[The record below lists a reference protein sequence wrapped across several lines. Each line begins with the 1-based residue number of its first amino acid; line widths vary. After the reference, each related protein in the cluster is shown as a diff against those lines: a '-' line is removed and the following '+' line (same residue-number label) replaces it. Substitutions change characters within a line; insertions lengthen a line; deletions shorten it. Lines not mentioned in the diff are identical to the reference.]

1 MNPNWGVYATSL
13 GTAPPPL
20 LSSLN
25 LSWLSHVPPPPPPD
39 STVAGHLAERAKLRK
54 NAISSF
60 SLRGTRR
67 LARKARNSENIAA
80 NTTGAIKAGKPLPP
94 PSSYLHFTPKN
105 FNLEGM
111 RVDRYLPPFTS
122 TLASDRTTKALELR
136 NSHFIRPEVHGVADW
151 LLRQKAYIAG
161 LSKRDKDIL
170 ASYSSH
176 GDRMVNSYCRGT
188 LTHFP
193 DLWASSLEHD
203 KIIPLAYSIYD
214 QYDGEIARLAEEFFG
229 VHWVSRN
236 VLTKVNGDLNM
247 GRVRSLITEN
257 LDYFSRIENVAS
269 LLEQYKQDLIRIIY
283 AAPRSRKSL
292 VLYRGIQD
300 ETHVKSSHFKN
311 KDFLSTSILPGAS
324 LTFAKRYELLGN
336 TPSISTP
343 FIGGVYEFTLAPNVP
358 CIYME
363 YLTSYATEYE
373 VLLPPNLEIT
383 LGKKIYLKKLHS
395 SDFITASGFLKPET
409 TEVITV
415 RGQIKVASKGPEG
428 KHLKYGILIDDST
441 RPTRP
446 TRKSRSKKSKSKGL
460 KDSREARKKFRR
472 WSRTK
477 KSPSSSRLSP
487 VVEEGNYEDEDVG

>member
-25 LSWLSHVPPPPPPD
+25 MSWLAPPAAAPLPEP
-39 STVAGHLAERAKLRK
+39 SVSNFLAERKKIR
-54 NAISSF
+54 NSAISSF

-67 LARKARNSENIAA
+67 LARKSTNTATNSM
-80 NTTGAIKAGKPLPP
+80 GAIKAGKPLPP
-94 PSSYLHFTPKN
+94 ASSYLHFTPKD
-105 FNLEGM
+105 FNLGRM
-111 RVDRYLPPFTS
+111 KFDRHLPPFTS
-122 TLASDRTTKALELR
+122 TLASDRTTTALALR
-136 NSHFIRPEVHGVADW
+136 DSHFIRPEVHGVMDW

-193 DLWASSLEHD
+193 DLWSSSLGHD

-214 QYDGEIARLAEEFFG
+214 QFDGEIARIAVDTLGAS
-229 VHWVSRN
+229 WNSRE
-236 VLTKVNGDLNM
+236 VLTKVNGDLDM
-247 GRVRSLITEN
+247 GRVRLLVTES
-257 LDYFSRIENVAS
+257 LDYFSHIENVAS

-292 VLYRGIQD
+292 VLYRGI
-300 ETHVKSSHFKN
+300 ENESHVKSSHFKN

-324 LTFAKRYELLGN
+324 LTFAKRYEIMG
-336 TPSISTP
+336 TGPSISTP
-343 FIGGVYEFTLAPNVP
+343 FIGGVYEFTLGPNVP

-373 VLLPPNLEIT
+373 VLLPPDLEIT
-383 LGKKIYLKKLHS
+383 LGKKIYMKTLHA
-395 SDFITASGFLKPET
+395 SDFVTADRFLKAED
-409 TEVITV
+409 TEVLTV
-415 RGQIKVASKGPEG
+415 RGQIKVPSKSKGSER
-428 KHLKYGILIDDST
+428 KHLKYGILIDDDATPST
-441 RPTRP
+441 RKT
-446 TRKSRSKKSKSKGL
+446 KKKSKSKGP
-460 KDSREARKKFRR
+460 KGSQDARKKFRR

-477 KSPSSSRLSP
+477 KGSPSSRLST
-487 VVEEGNYEDEDVG
+487 VDEGNYEDE